1 MPLEAVRAH
10 SSIHRTL
17 EICICIPCLLSN
29 LRLLIARPG
38 FCSVVV
44 ALHTRLRRA
53 EKRNKLSCRLLVR
66 AGSVQVSVDSP
77 DHCAHRRLEG
87 QTGGGRIRNG
97 FTNSRVRF
105 DRVGGLAEY
114 ASLSRLCS
122 PCGEHTELWGSR
134 FRDYA
139 ESARIVDGLAVAF
152 SEGGGKY
159 YGSIKCGY
167 IVSSRC
173 YEGERGVSS
182 AKAGAAI
189 FFSGPSI
196 RIDRLA
202 HECARSR
209 SVDSAASAG
218 YGLLRADTGAR
229 TSLQVCPSTSRF
241 SYSHQPVVDRA
252 LVCERP
258 PKSDGCLLYTSI
270 SSETSPGALP

>member
-1 MPLEAVRAH
+1 LQGQDSVLLLLLCTLGFDALKRETNFLAGCWFAVGAFKFQWILPIIVLIVVWKVKRVAAGFAMVSLILAFVSIGLVGWQNMLHYPAYVLRVVNTPSFGGVGSEIMP
-10 SSIHRTL
+10 
-17 EICICIPCLLSN
+17 N
-29 LRLLIARPG
+29 LR
-38 FCSVVV
+38 
-44 ALHTRLRRA
+44 
-53 EKRNKLSCRLLVR
+53 
-66 AGSVQVSVDSP
+66 
-77 DHCAHRRLEG
+77 
-87 QTGGGRIRNG
+87 
-97 FTNSRVRF
+97 
-105 DRVGGLAEY
+105 
-114 ASLSRLCS
+114 
-122 PCGEHTELWGSR
+122 
-134 FRDYA
+134 
-139 ESARIVDGLAVAF
+139 GLAVSF

-258 PKSDGCLLYTSI
+258 PKSDGHHASMVDL
-270 SSETSPGALP
+270 ENRHGVGARLAFAQWGSALNF